1 MATTREGT
9 AVDFVRGRAEAAHIL
24 GISVR
29 TLTRMEAAGKAP
41 PRVKIT
47 DRIVGYRDSDIKKFL
62 DARTAA

>member
-1 MATTREGT
+1 
-9 AVDFVRGRAEAAHIL
+9 
-24 GISVR
+24 
-29 TLTRMEAAGKAP
+29 MEAAGKAP

>member
-1 MATTREGT
+1 MTTKEDT
-9 AVDFVRGRAEAAHIL
+9 IDFVRGRAETAKIL

-29 TLTRMEAAGKAP
+29 TLTRMEARGEAP

-47 DRIVGYRDSDIKKFL
+47 TRVIGYRDTEIKKFL

>member
-9 AVDFVRGRAEAAHIL
+9 AVDFVREAAHFL